1 MISKPGLAFRIDR
14 ARLPFALLLGFLQR
28 TPAVRMAAAATEYV
42 LESPM
47 GAVIK
52 AAALSVAAL
61 GAVDSFAGATMYTLT
76 TSTPSP
82 DTVTE
87 NSQII
92 AVAFGINPQT
102 SSSPGSWIVTGSFP
116 PGLKFGDPHGIGPVI
131 TSTGTCAFGTPALF
145 GTPTTA
151 GDYVMG
157 LQAVENPATTM
168 DSGNLKTNV
177 FNYEVIVTSTVTPTP
192 TPTPTPTSAN
202 APAFTTQPISVT
214 VAGGTVALVAEATNA
229 PTYQW
234 SRNGSPVT
242 GATNSILLIPNAAAT
257 PGNYSCVASNSS
269 GMATSNSAT
278 VAISGTTNIGRL
290 VNISCR
296 AGVGKGASILI
307 SGFAV
312 GGQGTSGQESL
323 LIRASGPALVPFGVA
338 GTLPDPQL
346 QLFSG
351 SNSIGLNN
359 GWAGAAAI
367 SSTAASVG
375 AFAWSD
381 TTSHDSA
388 LLESLLGGPFTA
400 QISGQSGDTGVA
412 LAEVYDATPSGT
424 YTPTSPRLVN
434 ISTRVQVGTGGN
446 ILIAGFVIG
455 GATSRTVLIRASG
468 PALVPFGVAGTL
480 PDPQLQL
487 FSGTTLLEADSGWGG
502 NAQIASTAA
511 SVGAFSWGA
520 SATPDSA
527 LLVTLPLGAY
537 TAQVSGASGDTG
549 VALIEVYEVP

>member
-1 MISKPGLAFRIDR
+1 MIPKPSLAFRIEKMR
-14 ARLPFALLLGFLQR
+14 VPAALLLAFLQR
-28 TPAVRMAAAATEYV
+28 TPAVRVGVATLEYV

-52 AAALSVAAL
+52 AAAVSAAAL
-61 GAVDSFAGATMYTLT
+61 GAVDSFAGATLYTLV

-87 NSQII
+87 GSQII

-116 PGLKFGDPHGIGPVI
+116 PGLSFGDPHGLGPVI

-145 GTPTTA
+145 GTPTMA
-151 GDYVMG
+151 GDYVMM
-157 LQAVENPATTM
+157 LQAVENPATTT
-168 DSGNLKTNV
+168 GPPNLTTNV
-177 FNYEVIVTSTVTPTP
+177 FTFEVIVTSTVTPTP

-202 APAFTTQPISVT
+202 APAFTTQPISATVT
-214 VAGGTVALVAEATNA
+214 GGTVALVAVATNS

-234 SRNGSPVT
+234 SRSGSPVT
-242 GATNSILLIPNAAAT
+242 GATGSILLIPSAVSGAGSYT
-257 PGNYSCVASNSS
+257 CVASNSS
-269 GMATSNSAT
+269 GMATSSPAT
-278 VAISGTTNIGRL
+278 VALTSTNNIGRL

-296 AGVGKGASILI
+296 AKVGTGANILI
-307 SGFAV
+307 AGFAV
-312 GGQGTSGQESL
+312 GGQGTSGQEPL

-351 SNSIGLNN
+351 STSIGLNN
-359 GWAGAAAI
+359 GWAGDAAI
-367 SSTAASVG
+367 SRSASAVG

-381 TTSHDSA
+381 PTSHDSA
-388 LLESLLGGPFTA
+388 LLESMAPGPVTA
-400 QISGQSGDTGVA
+400 QISGQSNDTGVA
-412 LAEVYDATPSGT
+412 LAEVYDATPTGT

-434 ISTRVQVGTGGN
+434 ISTRVQVGSGGN

-455 GATSRTVLIRASG
+455 GTTSRTVLIRASG
-468 PALVPFGVAGTL
+468 PALVPFGVTGTL
-480 PDPQLQL
+480 PDPELQL

-502 NAQIASTAA
+502 NAQIAFTAA

-527 LLVTLPLGAY
+527 LLVTLPPGAY